1 MLKYL
6 YFFSE
11 VALIFCCNNTSDH
24 LQREEMSIG
33 ISGKFSLEE
42 VSSLLSVDPEGLDT
56 GAFYYIAEVY
66 NNCDTT
72 LFFPSI
78 KGKICYAKT
87 ERGFTKKN
95 NNFKII
101 YYPITEFPGILY
113 LSPINPHS
121 NRKFVF
127 YMNIPSETEILYLE
141 FLYANSLLA
150 TYPEYKI
157 TKVYSATKDRDIIG
171 RFTPP
176 VNFWDVIIW

>member
-6 YFFSE
+6 YFFSGIAI
-11 VALIFCCNNTSDH
+11 VLCCNNTSDH
-24 LQREEMSIG
+24 LQREEISIG

-42 VSSLLSVDPEGLDT
+42 VVSLLSVDPKGLDT

-66 NNCDTT
+66 NNSDTT
-72 LFFPSI
+72 LFFPSM
-78 KGKICYAKT
+78 KEKICYTKT

-101 YYPITEFPGILY
+101 YYPITEFPGTLE
-113 LSPINPHS
+113 LSSMKPHS

-127 YMNIPSETEILYLE
+127 HMNISSEIEILYLE
-141 FLYANSLLA
+141 FLYANSLTA
-150 TYPEYKI
+150 TYPQYKI
-157 TKVYSATKDRDIIG
+157 IKVYFATKDRDIIG